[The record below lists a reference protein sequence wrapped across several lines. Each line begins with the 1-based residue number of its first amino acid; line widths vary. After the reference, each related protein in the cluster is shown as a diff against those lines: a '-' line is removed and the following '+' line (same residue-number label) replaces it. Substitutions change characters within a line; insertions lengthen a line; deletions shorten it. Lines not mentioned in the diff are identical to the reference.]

1 MRRQKIKYDE
11 FDRGHAWRYVFV
23 LSTSWYLLDYRA
35 GEPVVLR
42 SISPVVRSIAPPAQE
57 AQDLRAATCVAS
69 NLKGRKF
76 SEHANFSNSVS
87 SRENDDS
94 GDFIS
99 SPQYRADLPV
109 RNERNR
115 RFL

>member
-42 SISPVVRSIAPPAQE
+42 SISPVVRSIAPFAQE
-57 AQDLRAATCVAS
+57 AQDLRGSSCDLRG
-69 NLKGRKF
+69 LKFEGP
-76 SEHANFSNSVS
+76 E
-87 SRENDDS
+87 
-94 GDFIS
+94 I
-99 SPQYRADLPV
+99 
-109 RNERNR
+109 
-115 RFL
+115 